1 MTAAIYAA
9 RKKMDFLVITK
20 EVGGQT
26 NWTKNVENYAGFSLV
41 SGGQLAVSFRE
52 HLKQYGVTA
61 KEGETVTEVGRDGN
75 AVAVRTN
82 KGEYLATA
90 AIIASGKIPRILG
103 VEGENRLRNKG
114 LAYCATCDAPLF
126 AGMDV
131 AVVGGGNSAL
141 GAVIQ
146 LAGIAKKVFLII
158 EGKKPSADP
167 VMTEKALAGG
177 KTELIAEAKVT
188 RILGD
193 RFVSGIALE
202 RGGKAEELAV
212 EGVFVETGSV
222 PSSDFAKGVDRN
234 EKGEILVN
242 SGSET
247 SLPGVFAAGD
257 VTNVPAK
264 QIIVACGEGAKAA
277 VAAFDYVN
285 RNK

>member
-277 VAAFDYVN
+277 IAAFDYVN